1 MRIGQP
7 RLLFQFLLPAAGIAL
22 AHATAVVLIQFIVLN
37 NGYQA
42 VGIRRVGSIAGLLQ
56 AARPTLIVR
65 NLQFEKKSITCS
77 PFQEI
82 GMVFIRVFRIAISAE
97 TFIAGIV
104 IMPHRPSAPVA
115 STLDAEV
122 VVALTRQLAVSGTT
136 LQQPLGQRDAG
147 RYLMTL
153 HLLHGK
159 GSILFDILI
168 VAGIPALCLHCC
180 NGNKKKC
187 YDSSQSENP
196 FHA

>member
-1 MRIGQP
+1 MN
-7 RLLFQFLLPAAGIAL
+7 
-22 AHATAVVLIQFIVLN
+22 V
-37 NGYQA
+37 
-42 VGIRRVGSIAGLLQ
+42 S
-56 AARPTLIVR
+56 AR
-65 NLQFEKKSITCS
+65 
-77 PFQEI
+77 
-82 GMVFIRVFRIAISAE
+82 
-97 TFIAGIV
+97 
-104 IMPHRPSAPVA
+104 VA

-122 VVALTRQLAVSGTT
+122 IVALARQVTVSGTA

-180 NGNKKKC
+180 YGNKKKC

>member
-1 MRIGQP
+1 
-7 RLLFQFLLPAAGIAL
+7 
-22 AHATAVVLIQFIVLN
+22 
-37 NGYQA
+37 
-42 VGIRRVGSIAGLLQ
+42 
-56 AARPTLIVR
+56 
-65 NLQFEKKSITCS
+65 
-77 PFQEI
+77 
-82 GMVFIRVFRIAISAE
+82 MVFIRVFRIAISAE

-122 VVALTRQLAVSGTT
+122 IVALARQLTVSGTA

-168 VAGIPALCLHCC
+168 VAGFRRCACTVVMEIKRNAMIAVSLKIRFML
-180 NGNKKKC
+180 KML
-187 YDSSQSENP
+187 SSAQKSVKN
-196 FHA
+196 